1 MNLQTTKPALQGH
14 AEFLAGEHDFQADI
28 ERLASSDLV
37 GTILETVMFA
47 TSMRF
52 AGVARVTA
60 DRWVACRT
68 VDEVNF
74 GLAEGDEIEIQSTF
88 CQTVR
93 DTSQLVAFNDA
104 GTDPVYKDHPIA
116 NAFGI
121 VSYASVPIFR
131 EDGSFFGTLCA
142 IDVEPKDVKSS
153 RSIAMLKMFA
163 DIIGRTLETE
173 ERLEAQELLVAHE
186 RKTLKTQEEFV
197 AILGH
202 DLRNPIAALQA
213 GLRQMEREPLSDKGR
228 KLTLLMQS
236 SLHRMAELVDN
247 MMLHAKSRLGGGI
260 SISAK
265 PDVDLVET
273 ISNVVQEI
281 RIAAP
286 SRLIELDLSFAEPVG
301 CDPARVSQALSNL
314 ISNAINHGAPDT
326 PVMIRGRSTE
336 TEVTISVSNAGDPI
350 PQERQADLFQPFKR
364 GSDDQNNGL
373 GLGLHIAHSIAQAHN
388 GKLSVASQ
396 DRLTTFTLS
405 LPLLPTP

>member
-104 GTDPVYKDHPIA
+104 GTDLVYKDHPIA

-213 GLRQMEREPLSDKGR
+213 GLRQMEREPLSEKGR

-326 PVMIRGRSTE
+326 PVVIRGRSTE
-336 TEVTISVSNAGDPI
+336 TEVTISVANAGDPI

-396 DRLTTFTLS
+396 ERLTTFTLS